1 MALTPE
7 NVINKGFK
15 FTKYTKG
22 YSMEE
27 VDDFLDEV
35 VVEFRRLNAEN
46 SSLKR
51 QLEEAE
57 AKLADA
63 QASQSRVVEAEVVGN
78 SAPAQGAIGTAAA
91 PVAEPEPAVAPAA
104 AQSEAPTAAPAPDNA
119 ASLLVM
125 AQKVHDDYVAAGK
138 AEKERMIG
146 EARTEATAL
155 VAEARTERN
164 RVLGELDQTK
174 KQLEISVDNL
184 RSFEKQYRDGLRHL
198 MESNL
203 RELDSTPSIE
213 SQQTAFSR

>member
-46 SSLKR
+46 ASLKR
-51 QLEEAE
+51 QLEETE
-57 AKLADA
+57 AKLAAAEEAQSQVLDSEIVGDA
-63 QASQSRVVEAEVVGN
+63 TPAAS
-78 SAPAQGAIGTAAA
+78 PATAA
-91 PVAEPEPAVAPAA
+91 PVAEPVPVAAPAA
-104 AQSEAPTAAPAPDNA
+104 SQTPAPDNA
-119 ASLLVM
+119 ASLLAM

-138 AEKERMIG
+138 AEKERMVG
-146 EARTEATAL
+146 EARSEATSL
-155 VAEARTERN
+155 VADARTERN

-184 RSFEKQYRDGLRHL
+184 RNFEKQYREGLRHL

-203 RELDSTPSIE
+203 KELESTPSIE
-213 SQQTAFSR
+213 PQQSTFSRQEF

>member
-35 VVEFRRLNAEN
+35 VVELRRLNAEN
-46 SSLKR
+46 ASLKR

-57 AKLADA
+57 AKLVAAESA
-63 QASQSRVVEAEVVGN
+63 QSKVVEPEVVDN
-78 SAPAQGAIGTAAA
+78 ASAPAAEPAGTASASA
-91 PVAEPEPAVAPAA
+91 PVAESEPV
-104 AQSEAPTAAPAPDNA
+104 AAPAGPAPDSA

-138 AEKERMIG
+138 AEKERLLG
-146 EARTEATAL
+146 EARSEATAL

-203 RELDSTPSIE
+203 KELEATPSIE
-213 SQQTAFSR
+213 LQQTSFGR